1 MLKKLESP
9 SYVSTPLAFGLG
21 YAFTGGDKEADN
33 NMILDSQVI
42 NRTNEILAIL
52 PDTPE
57 SEVAELVAT
66 TFDTLW
72 AGAIQPLIKVFKT
85 LKNVQLTLTNKLQLL
100 LLVVLE
106 LELYQIISKTILFQI
121 KQKNSRKQLSSSIC
135 FQSNFINGSKVRN
148 K

>member
-1 MLKKLESP
+1 MFQLHSIW
-9 SYVSTPLAFGLG
+9 LG

-66 TFDTLW
+66 TFEAHYGLE
-72 AGAIQPLIKVFKT
+72 LYNHIKVFKT
-85 LKNVQLTLTNKLQLL
+85 LKNVPKTHNNKLQLL

-106 LELYQIISKTILFQI
+106 LELQ
-121 KQKNSRKQLSSSIC
+121 
-135 FQSNFINGSKVRN
+135 
-148 K
+148 